1 MSDVP
6 DRMTMLLRLIERLF
20 CLLTG
25 HYWCSIVEH
34 PDGTKWQ
41 ACVLCDAERQLNKRS

>member
-1 MSDVP
+1 
-6 DRMTMLLRLIERLF
+6 MTMLQLLIERLF

-25 HYWCSIVEH
+25 HYWRSVVEH

-41 ACVLCDAERQLNKRS
+41 ACGLCDAERPLKKI